1 MHAGLPQR
9 AEGAREGQPWLPGA
23 PLSGVEVLGREE
35 EALSWPRLYGSN
47 GCMAHGEGG
56 TIAGSG
62 ATAAARAVEA
72 PDASG
77 ATRQRDLLE

>member
-1 MHAGLPQR
+1 MRAFRRGRPHAPH
-9 AEGAREGQPWLPGA
+9 AEGQPWLPGA

-56 TIAGSG
+56 TIAG
-62 ATAAARAVEA
+62 
-72 PDASG
+72 
-77 ATRQRDLLE
+77 